1 MRWKVKNRYARLV
14 YFVINIYISRA
25 VSISEMRVCIG
36 LQKWSIITWLN
47 IAVMRHTTGTLL
59 HHTTPQTLLLI
70 TSHKVPRH
78 NTK

>member
-14 YFVINIYISRA
+14 YFVINIYISCA

-36 LQKWSIITWLN
+36 LQKWSIITWLD

-59 HHTTPQTLLLI
+59 HHTTP
-70 TSHKVPRH
+70 H
-78 NTK
+78 NTTDITTDHITQSTKT